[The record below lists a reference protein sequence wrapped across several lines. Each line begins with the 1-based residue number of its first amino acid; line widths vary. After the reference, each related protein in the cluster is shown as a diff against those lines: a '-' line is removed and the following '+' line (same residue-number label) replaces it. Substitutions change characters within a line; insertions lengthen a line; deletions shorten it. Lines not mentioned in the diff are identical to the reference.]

1 MRGAILAGVSAID
14 VTLAHGFEDCWWHDD
29 QPIEFC
35 IGEEA
40 ESLMKHSGTAGFN
53 PRKLWTMIESA
64 LLGDDRVQTLIHFS
78 WRKDPSVDDELQT
91 PMRNSWTGQLKARE
105 ALKDALVGC
114 RSRAAPIGILVQ
126 QMVETADTERA
137 EQPNGLKKQSGEE
150 ATEADANLPT
160 YADTDREISS
170 SFSRTSGY
178 DRGHQAS
185 RQSSNG

>member
-1 MRGAILAGVSAID
+1 MRGAILAGVAAID

-78 WRKDPSVDDELQT
+78 WRKGTSVDDELQT
-91 PMRNSWTGQLKARE
+91 PTRNSWTG
-105 ALKDALVGC
+105 
-114 RSRAAPIGILVQ
+114 
-126 QMVETADTERA
+126 
-137 EQPNGLKKQSGEE
+137 
-150 ATEADANLPT
+150 
-160 YADTDREISS
+160 
-170 SFSRTSGY
+170 
-178 DRGHQAS
+178 
-185 RQSSNG
+185 